1 LANILP
7 AGVASRLKEQPD
19 TVVADRYDAASILF
33 ADMAGFT
40 VRASKMTP
48 EELVGFLNRVFSE
61 FDRLVESHGL
71 EKIKTT
77 GDAYMVVSGVPEPRP
92 DHAEALADL
101 AIEMRDALHGLV
113 DPNERGVPLRIGIA
127 SGPVVAGVVGRRKFF
142 YDVWGDAVNTASRME
157 STGEAGKIQVAPET
171 YALLKAHFELEERGV
186 IEVRGKGQMRT
197 WYLAG
202 RKAATET
209 LPVPP
214 PQPITEHSA
223 TVRG

>member
-1 LANILP
+1 
-7 AGVASRLKEQPD
+7 
-19 TVVADRYDAASILF
+19 
-33 ADMAGFT
+33 
-40 VRASKMTP
+40 MTP

-127 SGPVVAGVVGRRKFF
+127 SGPVVAGVVGRR
-142 YDVWGDAVNTASRME
+142 
-157 STGEAGKIQVAPET
+157 
-171 YALLKAHFELEERGV
+171 
-186 IEVRGKGQMRT
+186 
-197 WYLAG
+197 
-202 RKAATET
+202 
-209 LPVPP
+209 
-214 PQPITEHSA
+214 
-223 TVRG
+223 